1 MQKLA
6 VVWKN
11 DFLKFD
17 YRMNDRFTSM
27 QLFVR
32 VARSGSF
39 SVAAREMG
47 MTQPTASRI
56 VAALEQQVGVALLL
70 RSTRAVTLTEAGA
83 DYLARCESILAALDE
98 ADHAV
103 RGTGELRGTLR
114 VATSPVF
121 ATRTVMPRLAK
132 FADQPPKLR
141 MAFALDDARHDLIG
155 DSVDVAV
162 RIGTLDDS
170 AAVARKIGT
179 VHRVLVAAPS
189 YLARAGVPTVPSD
202 LAEHTLIV
210 GPASRSSEGWSFR
223 KNGKATSV
231 RVHARFVIN
240 ATEAAAAATVAG
252 LGIYSTGQRSV
263 HAELQSRLLVRV
275 LPDWE
280 IGASDINVILPAG
293 RAAKASARAF
303 ADFIAT
309 QVREIERDFPWE
321 GSSPFASPPLMP
333 ETGAGA

>member
-1 MQKLA
+1 
-6 VVWKN
+6 
-11 DFLKFD
+11 
-17 YRMNDRFTSM
+17 MNDRFTSM
-27 QLFVR
+27 PLFVR

-56 VAALEQQVGVALLL
+56 VAALEKQVGVALLL
-70 RSTRAVTLTEAGA
+70 RSTRTVTLTEAGA

-98 ADHAV
+98 ADHAA

-114 VATSPVF
+114 VATSPAF
-121 ATRTVMPRLAK
+121 ASRTIMPRLAK
-132 FADQPPKLR
+132 FADQHPELR
-141 MAFALDDARHDLIG
+141 MEFALDDARHDLIG
-155 DSVDVAV
+155 ESVDVAV
-162 RIGTLDDS
+162 RIGSLDDS

-189 YLARAGVPTVPSD
+189 YLSRAGTPSVPSD

-210 GPASRSSEGWSFR
+210 GPAGRTSEAWSFR
-223 KNGKATSV
+223 KGGKTSSV
-231 RVHARFVIN
+231 RVHGRFVID
-240 ATEAAAAATVAG
+240 ASEAASAAALAG

-263 HAELQSRLLVRV
+263 QAELQSGVLVRV
-275 LPDWE
+275 LSDWE

-303 ADFIAT
+303 ADFIAA
-309 QVREIERDFPWE
+309 QVREIERDFPWD
-321 GSSPFASPPLMP
+321 GS
-333 ETGAGA
+333 